1 MSGASHPAAIDVGG
15 QPYLRDAKGALV
27 PIAAIKPAD
36 LLMDELVRRLLGDA
50 VDLSEMLTTFK
61 REVFEQVSAHQA
73 LIAQEFGA
81 KIGGTK
87 GNITLTTFDG
97 TQRVLVQVA
106 DQVEFGPEIQAAKSL
121 IDECLSEWAA
131 TGGVE
136 LRALVNRVF
145 QVDQQGTI
153 NRAEVFMLLR
163 VAIEDERWQRAMEA
177 IRESM
182 RVIGS
187 KTYVRFHRR
196 DAGDAGWRAVTLDM
210 ASA

>member
-1 MSGASHPAAIDVGG
+1 MSGAQHPAAIEVGG
-15 QPYLRDAKGALV
+15 LPYLRDAKGALV

-50 VDLSEMLTTFK
+50 VDLSTLLSGFK
-61 REVFEQVSAHQA
+61 RQVFDQVGAHQA

-97 TQRVLVQVA
+97 TMRVLVNVA
-106 DQVEFGPEIQAAKSL
+106 DQIEFGPEIQAAKAL

-163 VAIEDERWQRAMEA
+163 VQIEDPRWQRAMDA
-177 IRESM
+177 IRDSM

-187 KTYVRFHRR
+187 KTYVRFQQR
-196 DAGDAGWRAVTLDM
+196 DAGDAPWRSVTLDM

>member
-1 MSGASHPAAIDVGG
+1 MSAASHPAAIYVSGE
-15 QPYLRDAKGALV
+15 PYLRDAKGGLV
-27 PIAAIKPAD
+27 PIGAIKPAD
-36 LLMDELVRRLLGDA
+36 LLMDELVRGLLGDA
-50 VDLSEMLTTFK
+50 VGLSDMLTAFK
-61 REVFEQVSAHQA
+61 REVFEKVSAHQA
-73 LIAQEFGA
+73 LIAQEYGA
-81 KIGGTK
+81 KIGGVK

-97 TQRVLVQVA
+97 KMRVLVQVA
-106 DQVEFGPEIQAAKSL
+106 DQIQFGPEIQAAKSL

-163 VAIEDERWQRAMEA
+163 VAIEDPRWLRAMEA
-177 IRESM
+177 IGESM
-182 RVIGS
+182 RVCGS
-187 KTYVRFHRR
+187 KTYVRFHDR
-196 DAGDAGWRAVTLDM
+196 DAGDAAWQPVTLDM

>member
-1 MSGASHPAAIDVGG
+1 MSATSHPAAIDVGG
-15 QPYLRDAKGALV
+15 LPYLRDPKGALV
-27 PIAAIKPAD
+27 PIGAIKPAD
-36 LLMDELVRRLLGDA
+36 LLMDELVRRLLADA
-50 VDLSEMLTTFK
+50 AAISEMLTAFK
-61 REVFEQVSAHQA
+61 REVFENVSAHQA

-81 KIGGTK
+81 RIGGTK

-97 TQRVLVQVA
+97 TMRVLVQVS
-106 DQVEFGPEIQAAKSL
+106 DQIEFGPEIQAAKSL
-121 IDECLSEWAA
+121 IDECLNEWAA

-163 VAIEDERWQRAMEA
+163 VQIEDLRWQRAMDA

-187 KTYVRFHRR
+187 KTYVRFQRR
-196 DAGDAGWRAVTLDM
+196 DAGDAPWRSVTLDM